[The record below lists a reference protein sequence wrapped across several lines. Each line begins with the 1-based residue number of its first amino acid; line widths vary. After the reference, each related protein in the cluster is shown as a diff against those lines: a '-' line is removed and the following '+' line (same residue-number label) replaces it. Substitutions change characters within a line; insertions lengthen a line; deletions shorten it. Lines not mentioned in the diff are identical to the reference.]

1 MKTLTGLYTA
11 LALLRFKALRLKI
24 RPCPACGPSVIVR
37 FGENGLAVRCM
48 RCGASAIHLSI
59 LAVLKTMVPSLK
71 EKHIYELSSRGPL
84 FEYVKRES
92 KKLTYSEHIDNV
104 PYGKFLNGV
113 QCQNIEQLTY
123 NDENFDICTSTE
135 VFEHV
140 ACDQTGFR
148 EIYRVLK
155 PGGVFIFTV
164 PLTKCNETVER
175 AVLENGMIRHILP
188 PEYHGDRLRGQ
199 NKVLVFRDYGLDITE
214 RLQSSGFKRTEIVTP
229 ENLLLWNYERDVIVG
244 WK

>member
-1 MKTLTGLYTA
+1 MKILTGLYTA
-11 LALLRFKALRLKI
+11 LALMRLKALRLKI
-24 RPCPACGPSVIVR
+24 SPCPACGPSVIVR
-37 FGENGLAVRCM
+37 LGENGLSVRCV

-59 LAVLKTMVPSLK
+59 LAVLKTMIPNLK

-84 FEYVKRES
+84 FDYLERVS

-104 PYGKFLNGV
+104 PCGKFLNGV

-123 NDENFDICTSTE
+123 SDENFDICTSTE

-140 ACDQTGFR
+140 ACDQAGFR

-164 PLTKCNETVER
+164 PLTKCKETVER
-175 AVLENGMIRHILP
+175 AVFENGKIRHILP

-214 RLQSSGFKRTEIVTP
+214 RLQSSGFRRTEIVTP